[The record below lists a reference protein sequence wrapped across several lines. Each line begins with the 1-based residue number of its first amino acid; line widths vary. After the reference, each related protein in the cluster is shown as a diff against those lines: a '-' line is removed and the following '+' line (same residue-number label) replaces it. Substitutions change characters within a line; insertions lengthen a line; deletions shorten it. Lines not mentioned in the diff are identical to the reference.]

1 MEGVVKVYY
10 SKPMLPDVSRVLAC
24 LYEKEIKFNLIDMH
38 EGHQMSPGFLNL
50 QASTRAP
57 VPGFEDSSTILFES
71 RAICRYVAEKYAK
84 QNNKYLLGRDLLE
97 RASIEQW
104 LKSEELSF
112 DPPSST
118 LVFHLAFVP
127 LNGACEPE
135 KSLLEQNEKK
145 LAKVLDVYE
154 QRLGD
159 SRFLAGNEFT
169 LADLFHLPN
178 SHYLANSEEWR
189 HLFESRKN
197 VRRWWKKISNRNSWR
212 KVVEI
217 LKQEDALKKKQ
228 KEIKSLENQQ
238 TPVIRLSHL
247 HRDST
252 SDQPTTTV
260 TITKVDTEAPAAQ
273 SEKILIDQPAIS
285 TSPKAHEPVQNGQE
299 VQSNIPSPQPA
310 TSVES
315 TPPEK
320 SPIEAT
326 QLAEKS
332 PTESTTQ
339 EKTSTEATQ
348 LAEKSPTESTTQQ
361 KTSTEATQLAEKS
374 PPESTTQHT
383 QQKTSTEATQIA
395 EKSSTG
401 RSNKQSAR
409 ASTTNSNT
417 QVDQVVAQRT
427 TETAKEITPSESQT
441 KSTPDPSKSNQTPN
455 ATEPAPKPEEQ
466 HAKSSDE
473 QPKKGSA
480 SPEKH
485 VP

>member
-10 SKPMLPDVSRVLAC
+10 GKPMLPDVSRVLAC

-50 QASTRAP
+50 QSQ
-57 VPGFEDSSTILFES
+57 E
-71 RAICRYVAEKYAK
+71 RYV
-84 QNNKYLLGRDLLE
+84 
-97 RASIEQW
+97 
-104 LKSEELSF
+104 EELSF

-127 LNGACEPE
+127 LNGAREPE

-252 SDQPTTTV
+252 SDQPTATV
-260 TITKVDTEAPAAQ
+260 TITKVDTEAPAAE

-285 TSPKAHEPVQNGQE
+285 TSLKAHEPVQNGQE
-299 VQSNIPSPQPA
+299 VQSNIPSPQPE

-315 TPPEK
+315 TTPEK

-332 PTESTTQ
+332 PTEKTTQ

-348 LAEKSPTESTTQQ
+348 LAEKSPTEST
-361 KTSTEATQLAEKS
+361 
-374 PPESTTQHT
+374 T

>member
-10 SKPMLPDVSRVLAC
+10 GKPMLPDVSRVLAC

-50 QASTRAP
+50 QASTSAP

-273 SEKILIDQPAIS
+273 SEKFLLINQQYLLVQKHMNQFRMVKKFNR
-285 TSPKAHEPVQNGQE
+285 TFPVHSQRQ
-299 VQSNIPSPQPA
+299 VF
-310 TSVES
+310 ES
-315 TPPEK
+315 TLQKK

-332 PTESTTQ
+332 PTEKTTQ

>member
-10 SKPMLPDVSRVLAC
+10 GKPMLPDVSRVLAC

-84 QNNKYLLGRDLLE
+84 QNNKYLLGRDFA
-97 RASIEQW
+97 RASIYRTMAG
-104 LKSEELSF
+104 K
-112 DPPSST
+112 
-118 LVFHLAFVP
+118 
-127 LNGACEPE
+127 

-247 HRDST
+247 HFA
-252 SDQPTTTV
+252 
-260 TITKVDTEAPAAQ
+260 E
-273 SEKILIDQPAIS
+273 ILHLIS
-285 TSPKAHEPVQNGQE
+285 
-299 VQSNIPSPQPA
+299 
-310 TSVES
+310 
-315 TPPEK
+315 
-320 SPIEAT
+320 
-326 QLAEKS
+326 L
-332 PTESTTQ
+332 
-339 EKTSTEATQ
+339 
-348 LAEKSPTESTTQQ
+348 LQQ
-361 KTSTEATQLAEKS
+361 
-374 PPESTTQHT
+374 
-383 QQKTSTEATQIA
+383 
-395 EKSSTG
+395 
-401 RSNKQSAR
+401 
-409 ASTTNSNT
+409 
-417 QVDQVVAQRT
+417 
-427 TETAKEITPSESQT
+427 
-441 KSTPDPSKSNQTPN
+441 
-455 ATEPAPKPEEQ
+455 
-466 HAKSSDE
+466 
-473 QPKKGSA
+473 
-480 SPEKH
+480 
-485 VP
+485 